1 MPFQK
6 HFRNLLRKKVNF
18 AAEKYPQT
26 NTVKILHE
34 SFFAFKIKHVM

>member
-6 HFRNLLRKKVNF
+6 RVKKKKKKKKI
-18 AAEKYPQT
+18 AADKYLQT

-34 SFFAFKIKHVM
+34 SFFSFKVKHVM